1 MKVILLQ
8 DVKTLGKKGDTVDV
22 ADGYARNVIF
32 KKNLGIEATAKNI
45 NDLKLKK
52 ANDDK
57 VAALKLEEAKEYAKL
72 IETKEVVCKIKV
84 GKDGRSFGSVSSK
97 EIATEA
103 LAQHNLEF
111 DKKKITL
118 DEPIKAVG
126 TYNVVVKIHPQV
138 SATLKVKVCEE

>member
-8 DVKTLGKKGDTVDV
+8 DVKTLGKKGDTLEV
-22 ADGYARNVIF
+22 ADGYARNVLL

-72 IETKEVVCKIKV
+72 IETKTVICKIKV

-97 EIATEA
+97 EIATES

-111 DKKKITL
+111 DKKKISL

-126 TYNVVVKIHPQV
+126 TYNVSVKIHPQV
-138 SATLKVKVCEE
+138 TATLKVKVCEE